1 MNGLLMALAL
11 LCLTINF
18 REIAACIST
27 ERDALVAF
35 NTSIKDPDGRLHSW
49 HGENCCSWSGVSCS
63 KKTGH
68 VIKLDLGEYTLNGQI
83 NPSLSGLTRLVYLNL
98 SQSDFGGVPIPEFI
112 GCFKML
118 RYLDL
123 SHAGFG
129 GTVPPQLGNLSRLSF
144 LDLSSSGS
152 HVITAD
158 DFQWVSKLTSL
169 RYLDLSW
176 LYLAASVDWL
186 QAVNMLHLLEV
197 LRLNDASLP
206 ATDLNSVS
214 QINFTALK
222 VIDLKNNEL
231 NSSLPDWIWNLS
243 SLSDLDLSSCEL
255 SGRIPDELGKLAALQ
270 FIGLGNNKLNGAIPR
285 SMSRLCNL
293 VHIDLSRNILSG
305 NLSEAARSMFPCMKK
320 LQILNLADNK
330 LTGQLSGWC
339 EHMASLEVL
348 DLSENSL
355 SGVLPTSIS
364 RLSNLTYL
372 DISFNKLIGEL
383 SELHFTNLSRL
394 DALVLASNS
403 FKVVVKHSWF
413 PPFQLTKLGLHGCL
427 VGPQFPTWLQSQTR
441 IKMIDLGSAG
451 IRGALPDWIWNFSSP
466 MASLNVSMNNIT
478 GELPASLVRSKM
490 LITLNIR
497 HNQLEGY
504 IPDMPNS
511 VRVLDLSHNNLSGSL
526 PQSFGDKELQ
536 YLSLSHNSLSGVIPA
551 YLCDMISMELID
563 ISNDNLSGELP
574 NCWRMNS
581 SMYVIDFSSNN
592 FWGEIP
598 STMGSLSSLTA
609 LHLSK
614 NSLSGL
620 LPTSLQSCKRLLVLD
635 VGANNLSGYIPTWIG
650 NGLQTLLLLI
660 LGSNQFSG
668 EIPEELS
675 QLHALQ
681 YLDLSNNKLSGS
693 IPRSLGKLTSL
704 LSRNLEWDSSP
715 FFQFMVY
722 GVGGAYFSV
731 YKDTLQATFRGYRL
745 TFVISFLLTS
755 IDLSENHLTGEIP
768 SEIGNLYRLASLN
781 LSRNHIEGSIPE
793 TIGNLAWLESLDL
806 SWNDLSGPI
815 PQSMKSLLFLSF
827 LNLSYNH
834 LSGMI
839 PYGNQLMTFEGDSFL
854 GNEDLCG
861 APLTRSCH
869 KDSDKHKH
877 HEIFDTLTYMF
888 TLLGFAFGFCTVS
901 TTFIFSAASRR
912 AYFQFTDNICNWL
925 VAVLERKLSL
935 IR

>member
-1 MNGLLMALAL
+1 
-11 LCLTINF
+11 
-18 REIAACIST
+18 
-27 ERDALVAF
+27 
-35 NTSIKDPDGRLHSW
+35 
-49 HGENCCSWSGVSCS
+49 
-63 KKTGH
+63 
-68 VIKLDLGEYTLNGQI
+68 
-83 NPSLSGLTRLVYLNL
+83 
-98 SQSDFGGVPIPEFI
+98 
-112 GCFKML
+112 
-118 RYLDL
+118 
-123 SHAGFG
+123 
-129 GTVPPQLGNLSRLSF
+129 
-144 LDLSSSGS
+144 
-152 HVITAD
+152 
-158 DFQWVSKLTSL
+158 
-169 RYLDLSW
+169 
-176 LYLAASVDWL
+176 
-186 QAVNMLHLLEV
+186 
-197 LRLNDASLP
+197 
-206 ATDLNSVS
+206 
-214 QINFTALK
+214 
-222 VIDLKNNEL
+222 
-231 NSSLPDWIWNLS
+231 
-243 SLSDLDLSSCEL
+243 
-255 SGRIPDELGKLAALQ
+255 
-270 FIGLGNNKLNGAIPR
+270 
-285 SMSRLCNL
+285 
-293 VHIDLSRNILSG
+293 
-305 NLSEAARSMFPCMKK
+305 
-320 LQILNLADNK
+320 
-330 LTGQLSGWC
+330 
-339 EHMASLEVL
+339 
-348 DLSENSL
+348 
-355 SGVLPTSIS
+355 
-364 RLSNLTYL
+364 
-372 DISFNKLIGEL
+372 
-383 SELHFTNLSRL
+383 
-394 DALVLASNS
+394 
-403 FKVVVKHSWF
+403 
-413 PPFQLTKLGLHGCL
+413 
-427 VGPQFPTWLQSQTR
+427 
-441 IKMIDLGSAG
+441 
-451 IRGALPDWIWNFSSP
+451 
-466 MASLNVSMNNIT
+466 
-478 GELPASLVRSKM
+478 
-490 LITLNIR
+490 
-497 HNQLEGY
+497 
-504 IPDMPNS
+504 
-511 VRVLDLSHNNLSGSL
+511 
-526 PQSFGDKELQ
+526 
-536 YLSLSHNSLSGVIPA
+536 
-551 YLCDMISMELID
+551 
-563 ISNDNLSGELP
+563 
-574 NCWRMNS
+574 
-581 SMYVIDFSSNN
+581 MYVIDFSSNN

-635 VGANNLSGYIPTWIG
+635 VGENNLSGYIPTWIG

-693 IPRSLGKLTSL
+693 IPRSLGKLTSF

-834 LSGMI
+834 LSGKI